1 VFGGLEEMGAPL
13 GALGCLRGEVVM
25 DVFLSLLLLLFFAVS
40 CCDYVNCLRRLLLR
54 KQLCSVGGGGALV
67 VVEDK
72 SGETEPPRKTL
83 FSFSLL
89 FLFSLVSSPAKNKYF
104 GAEAN
109 FIISPGPVTKVTLSA
124 VRKPTAKRIA
134 PANMG
139 ASRWRP
145 SAEFIAANTG
155 IPIPAINIVIA

>member
-1 VFGGLEEMGAPL
+1 VTVNIRVVQVGVWRIGRNGCTA
-13 GALGCLRGEVVM
+13 GALGCIRGEVVM

-89 FLFSLVSSPAKNKYF
+89 FPHRLKIN
-104 GAEAN
+104 
-109 FIISPGPVTKVTLSA
+109 TLLQQKHKLSRYQ
-124 VRKPTAKRIA
+124 VR
-134 PANMG
+134 
-139 ASRWRP
+139 
-145 SAEFIAANTG
+145 FNTT
-155 IPIPAINIVIA
+155 NI

>member
-1 VFGGLEEMGAPL
+1 VFGGLEEIQEMGAPL
-13 GALGCLRGEVVM
+13 VRWGVVPIRGEVVM

-89 FLFSLVSSPAKNKYF
+89 FPHRLKIN
-104 GAEAN
+104 
-109 FIISPGPVTKVTLSA
+109 TLLQQ
-124 VRKPTAKRIA
+124 KHKL
-134 PANMG
+134 
-139 ASRWRP
+139 SRYQAR
-145 SAEFIAANTG
+145 FNTT
-155 IPIPAINIVIA
+155 NI

>member
-13 GALGCLRGEVVM
+13 VRWGVVPIRGEVVM

-72 SGETEPPRKTL
+72 SGETEPPLETTENPVL
-83 FSFSLL
+83 F
-89 FLFSLVSSPAKNKYF
+89 FLAVSSPAKNKYF
-104 GAEAN
+104 VAAKTQ
-109 FIISPGPVTKVTLSA
+109 IVQVPGTFQYDQHLT
-124 VRKPTAKRIA
+124 
-134 PANMG
+134 N
-139 ASRWRP
+139 
-145 SAEFIAANTG
+145 N
-155 IPIPAINIVIA
+155 